1 MTMTDITAKIGRQTP
16 AAETEA
22 DFLAKVGRRVHTTRA
37 RKGISRRTLSEASGV
52 SPRYLAQLE
61 SGEGNISIALLM
73 RIARALDHRIE
84 WFVGD
89 EDPWNSDVAAVTSL
103 FRQATGEQRAK
114 VLEILDPEHTTLKR
128 ARRIALIGLRGA
140 GKSTLGRLAAERL
153 DMPFVE
159 MNREIESSSGM
170 PIIELMAIYG
180 QEWYRRLERQ
190 ALERIVSTHETVVL
204 AASGGIVADPSTFN
218 YLLRYYHTVWLKA
231 TPEEH
236 MARVRAQ
243 GDLRPMAG
251 NPAAMEELRSILT
264 SREALYAR
272 ASAQLSTSGQS
283 VDESLAGLLAVI
295 EAGGFAAA

>member
-1 MTMTDITAKIGRQTP
+1 MTMTETAEKIGRQTP
-16 AAETEA
+16 VAETEA
-22 DFLAKVGRRVHTTRA
+22 DFLARVGKRVHTTRA

-103 FRQATGEQRAK
+103 FRQATGEQRVK

-128 ARRIALIGLRGA
+128 GQRIALIGLRGA

-153 DMPFVE
+153 RMPFVE
-159 MNREIESSSGM
+159 MNREIESASGM
-170 PIIELMAIYG
+170 PILELMAIYG

-190 ALERIVSTHETVVL
+190 ALERIVSTHEAVIL

-218 YLLRYYHTVWLKA
+218 YLLRYYHTIWLKA
-231 TPEEH
+231 NPDEH

-251 NPAAMEELRSILT
+251 NPAAMEELRSILA
-264 SREALYAR
+264 SREVLYAR

-283 VDESLAGLLAVI
+283 VDESLAELLATI